1 MEQIGFIGF
10 YDKKDILLN
19 IGKIFSYLGKKTLIV
34 DATMMQRMRYIVP
47 KVSANN
53 SITYVS
59 EYQGTDVAVGFMNL
73 GQIAQYLGTNQ
84 LNYDF
89 IIIDSDNIQTMYSFM
104 IPNMKKIF
112 YVTSY
117 DKFEVE
123 KSKELFANINRPMI
137 LTKVAIS
144 SNLNADESNFLVH
157 TLENNYIKFDKDKE
171 VLFEDSDKNRAVIL
185 QSQLVNEISFRKF
198 TNTYKDSLEYITALI
213 SEGDIQQSEI
223 RRIIRKY

>member
-34 DATMMQRMRYIVP
+34 DATMMQRMRYLVP

-73 GQIAQYLGTNQ
+73 GQIAQYLGANQ

-89 IIIDSDNIQTMYSFM
+89 VIIDSDNIQTMYSFM

-157 TLENNYIKFDKDKE
+157 TLENNYIKFDKDRE

-185 QSQLVNEISFRKF
+185 QSQLVNEISFKKF

-223 RRIIRKY
+223 RSIIRKY

>member
-1 MEQIGFIGF
+1 VEQIGFIGF

-19 IGKIFSYLGKKTLIV
+19 ISKIYSCIGKRTLVV

-47 KVSANN
+47 NVSANH

-59 EYQGTDVAVGFMNL
+59 EYEGTDVAVGFMNL

-104 IPNMKKIF
+104 IPGMKKIF

-123 KSKELFANINRPMI
+123 KSKELFENFNRPLQ
-137 LTKVAIS
+137 LTKVIIS
-144 SNLNADESNFLVH
+144 SNLNANEDKYLVH
-157 TLENNYIKFDKDKE
+157 TLENNLIKFDRKVE
-171 VLFEDSDKNRAVIL
+171 VLFEDTDRNRAATL
-185 QSQLVNEISFRKF
+185 QSQLVQNISFKNY
-198 TNTYKDSLEYITALI
+198 TSTYKDSLEYLAALI
-213 SEGDIQQSEI
+213 AEGMVSQSEI
-223 RRIIRKY
+223 KSVIKKY

>member
-47 KVSANN
+47 NVSANN

-73 GQIAQYLGTNQ
+73 GQIAQYFGANQ

-89 IIIDSDNIQTMYSFM
+89 VIIDSDNIQTMYSFM

-157 TLENNYIKFDKDKE
+157 TLENNYIKFDKDRE

-185 QSQLVNEISFRKF
+185 QSQLVNEISFKKF

-223 RRIIRKY
+223 RSIIRKY

>member
-47 KVSANN
+47 NVSANN

-73 GQIAQYLGTNQ
+73 GQIAQYFGANQ

-89 IIIDSDNIQTMYSFM
+89 VIIDSDNIQTMYSFM

-123 KSKELFANINRPMI
+123 KSKELFANINEPMI

>member
-1 MEQIGFIGF
+1 VEQIGFIGF

-19 IGKIFSYLGKKTLIV
+19 IGKIYSCIGKRTLVV

-47 KVSANN
+47 NVSANH

-59 EYQGTDVAVGFMNL
+59 EYEGTDVAVGFMNL

-104 IPNMKKIF
+104 IPSMKKIF

-123 KSKELFANINRPMI
+123 KSKELFENFNRPLQ
-137 LTKVAIS
+137 LTKVIIS
-144 SNLNADESNFLVH
+144 SNLNANEDKYLVH
-157 TLENNYIKFDKDKE
+157 TLENNLIKFDRKVE
-171 VLFEDSDKNRAVIL
+171 VLFEDTDRNRAATL
-185 QSQLVNEISFRKF
+185 QSQLVQNISFKNY
-198 TNTYKDSLEYITALI
+198 TSTYKDSLEYLAALI
-213 SEGDIQQSEI
+213 AEDMVSQSEI
-223 RRIIRKY
+223 KSVIKKY

>member
-19 IGKIFSYLGKKTLIV
+19 IGKIFSCLGKRTLVV

-59 EYQGTDVAVGFMNL
+59 EYEGTDVAVGFMNL
-73 GQIAQYLGTNQ
+73 GQIAQYLGTDH

-104 IPNMKKIF
+104 IPNMKKLF
-112 YVTSY
+112 YVTSF
-117 DKFEVE
+117 DKFEIE
-123 KSKELFANINRPMI
+123 KSKELFENINKPLQ
-137 LTKVAIS
+137 LTKVIIS
-144 SNLNADESNFLVH
+144 SNLAADEDKYLVH
-157 TLENNYIKFDKDKE
+157 TLENNLIKFDRNIE
-171 VLFEDSDKNRAVIL
+171 VLFEDTDRNRAAIL
-185 QSQLVNEISFRKF
+185 QSQLVQNITFKNY
-198 TNTYKDSLEYITALI
+198 TNTYKDSLEYLAALI
-213 SEGDIQQSEI
+213 AEGIVLQSEI
-223 RRIIRKY
+223 KSVIRKY

>member
-19 IGKIFSYLGKKTLIV
+19 IGKIYSCIGKRTLVV

-47 KVSANN
+47 NVSANH

-59 EYQGTDVAVGFMNL
+59 EYEGTDVAVGFMNL

-104 IPNMKKIF
+104 IPSMKKIF

-123 KSKELFANINRPMI
+123 KSKELFENINKPLQ
-137 LTKVAIS
+137 LTKVIIS
-144 SNLNADESNFLVH
+144 SNLNANEDKYLVH
-157 TLENNYIKFDKDKE
+157 TLENNLIKFDRKVE
-171 VLFEDSDKNRAVIL
+171 VLFEDTDRNRAATL
-185 QSQLVNEISFRKF
+185 QSQLVQNISFK
-198 TNTYKDSLEYITALI
+198 NYSSTYKDSLEYLAALI
-213 SEGDIQQSEI
+213 AEDMISQSEI
-223 RRIIRKY
+223 KSVIKKY

>member
-34 DATMMQRMRYIVP
+34 DATMMQRMCYIVP
-47 KVSANN
+47 NVSANN

-73 GQIAQYLGTNQ
+73 GQIAQYLGANQ

-89 IIIDSDNIQTMYSFM
+89 VIIDSDNIQTMYSFM

-123 KSKELFANINRPMI
+123 KSKELFANINEPMI

>member
-19 IGKIFSYLGKKTLIV
+19 IGKIYSCIGKRTLVV

-47 KVSANN
+47 NVSANH

-59 EYQGTDVAVGFMNL
+59 EYEGTDVAVGFMNL

-185 QSQLVNEISFRKF
+185 QSQLVNEISFKKF

-223 RRIIRKY
+223 RSIIRKY

>member
-73 GQIAQYLGTNQ
+73 GQIAQYLGANQ

-89 IIIDSDNIQTMYSFM
+89 VIIDSDNIQTMYSFM

-185 QSQLVNEISFRKF
+185 QSQLVNEISFKKF

-223 RRIIRKY
+223 RSIIRKY

>member
-19 IGKIFSYLGKKTLIV
+19 ISKIYSCIGKRTLVV

-47 KVSANN
+47 N
-53 SITYVS
+53 
-59 EYQGTDVAVGFMNL
+59 

-104 IPNMKKIF
+104 IPSMKKIF

-123 KSKELFANINRPMI
+123 KSKELFENINKPLQ
-137 LTKVAIS
+137 LTKVIIS
-144 SNLNADESNFLVH
+144 SNLNANEDKYLVH
-157 TLENNYIKFDKDKE
+157 TLENNLIKFDRKVE
-171 VLFEDSDKNRAVIL
+171 VLFEDTDRNRAATL
-185 QSQLVNEISFRKF
+185 QSQLVQNISFKNY
-198 TNTYKDSLEYITALI
+198 TSTYKDSLEYLAALI
-213 SEGDIQQSEI
+213 AEGMVSQSEI
-223 RRIIRKY
+223 KSVIKKY

>member
-19 IGKIFSYLGKKTLIV
+19 IGKIYSCIGKRTLVV

-47 KVSANN
+47 NVSANH

-59 EYQGTDVAVGFMNL
+59 EYEGTDVAVGFMNL
-73 GQIAQYLGTNQ
+73 GQIAQYLGANQ

-89 IIIDSDNIQTMYSFM
+89 VIIDSDNIQTMYSFM

-185 QSQLVNEISFRKF
+185 QSQLVNEISFKKF

-223 RRIIRKY
+223 RSIIRKY

>member
-19 IGKIFSYLGKKTLIV
+19 IGKIFSYLGKKTLVV

-185 QSQLVNEISFRKF
+185 QSQLVNEISFKKF

-223 RRIIRKY
+223 RSIIRKY

>member
-19 IGKIFSYLGKKTLIV
+19 IGKIFSYLGKKTLVV

-157 TLENNYIKFDKDKE
+157 TLENNYIKFDKDRE

-185 QSQLVNEISFRKF
+185 QSQLVNEISFKKF

-223 RRIIRKY
+223 RSIIRKY

>member
-34 DATMMQRMRYIVP
+34 DATMMQRMRYLVP

-104 IPNMKKIF
+104 IPSMKKIF

-123 KSKELFANINRPMI
+123 KSKELFENFNRPLQ
-137 LTKVAIS
+137 LTKVIIS
-144 SNLNADESNFLVH
+144 SNLNANEDKYLVH
-157 TLENNYIKFDKDKE
+157 TLENNLIKFDRKVE
-171 VLFEDSDKNRAVIL
+171 VLFEDTDRNRAATL
-185 QSQLVNEISFRKF
+185 QSQLVQNISFKNY
-198 TNTYKDSLEYITALI
+198 TSTYKDSLEYLAALI
-213 SEGDIQQSEI
+213 AEGMVSQSEI
-223 RRIIRKY
+223 KSVIKKY

>member
-47 KVSANN
+47 NVSANN

-73 GQIAQYLGTNQ
+73 GQIAQYLGANQ

-89 IIIDSDNIQTMYSFM
+89 VIIDSDNIQTMYSFM

-123 KSKELFANINRPMI
+123 KSKELFANINEPMI

-185 QSQLVNEISFRKF
+185 QSQLVNEISFKKF

>member
-19 IGKIFSYLGKKTLIV
+19 IGKIFSYLGKKTLVV

-104 IPNMKKIF
+104 IPSMKKIF

-123 KSKELFANINRPMI
+123 KSKELFENINKPLQ
-137 LTKVAIS
+137 LTKVIIS
-144 SNLNADESNFLVH
+144 SNLNANEDKYLVH
-157 TLENNYIKFDKDKE
+157 TLENNLIKFDRKVE
-171 VLFEDSDKNRAVIL
+171 VLFEDTDRNRAATL
-185 QSQLVNEISFRKF
+185 QSQLVQNISFKNY
-198 TNTYKDSLEYITALI
+198 TSTYKDSLEYLAALI
-213 SEGDIQQSEI
+213 AEDMISQSEI
-223 RRIIRKY
+223 KSVIKKY

>member
-19 IGKIFSYLGKKTLIV
+19 ISKIYSCIGKRTLVV

-47 KVSANN
+47 NVSANH

-59 EYQGTDVAVGFMNL
+59 EYEGTDVAVGFMNL

-104 IPNMKKIF
+104 IPSMKKIF

-123 KSKELFANINRPMI
+123 KSKELFENINKPLQ
-137 LTKVAIS
+137 LTKVIIS
-144 SNLNADESNFLVH
+144 SNLNANEDKYLVH
-157 TLENNYIKFDKDKE
+157 TLENNLIKFDRKVE
-171 VLFEDSDKNRAVIL
+171 VLFEDTDRNRAATL
-185 QSQLVNEISFRKF
+185 QSQLVQNISFKNY
-198 TNTYKDSLEYITALI
+198 TSTYKDSLEYLAALI
-213 SEGDIQQSEI
+213 AEDMISQSEI
-223 RRIIRKY
+223 KSVIKKY

>member
-34 DATMMQRMRYIVP
+34 DATMMQRMRYLVP

-59 EYQGTDVAVGFMNL
+59 EYQGSDVAVGFMNL
-73 GQIAQYLGTNQ
+73 GQIAQYLGANQ

-89 IIIDSDNIQTMYSFM
+89 VIIDSDNIQTMYSFM

-157 TLENNYIKFDKDKE
+157 TLENNYIKFDKDRE

-185 QSQLVNEISFRKF
+185 QSQLVNEISFKKF

-223 RRIIRKY
+223 RSIIRKY

>member
-19 IGKIFSYLGKKTLIV
+19 IGKIFSYLGKKTLVV

-73 GQIAQYLGTNQ
+73 GQIAQYLGANQ

-89 IIIDSDNIQTMYSFM
+89 VIIDSDNIQTMYSFM

-123 KSKELFANINRPMI
+123 KSKELFANINEPMI

-223 RRIIRKY
+223 RSIIRKY

>member
-19 IGKIFSYLGKKTLIV
+19 IGKIFSYLGKKTLVV

-73 GQIAQYLGTNQ
+73 GQIAQYLGANQ

-89 IIIDSDNIQTMYSFM
+89 VIIDSDNIQTMYSFM

-157 TLENNYIKFDKDKE
+157 TLENNYIKFDKDRE

-185 QSQLVNEISFRKF
+185 QSQLVNEISFKKF

-223 RRIIRKY
+223 RSIIRKY

>member
-19 IGKIFSYLGKKTLIV
+19 IGKIFSYLGKKTLVV

-73 GQIAQYLGTNQ
+73 GQIAQYFGANQ

-89 IIIDSDNIQTMYSFM
+89 VIIDSDNIQTMYSFM
-104 IPNMKKIF
+104 IPKMKKIF

-123 KSKELFANINRPMI
+123 KSKELFANINEPMI

-157 TLENNYIKFDKDKE
+157 TLENNYIKFDKDRE

>member
-19 IGKIFSYLGKKTLIV
+19 IGKIYSCIGKRTLVV

-47 KVSANN
+47 NVSANH

-59 EYQGTDVAVGFMNL
+59 EYEGTDVAVGFMNL

-157 TLENNYIKFDKDKE
+157 TLENNYIKFDKDRE

>member
-19 IGKIFSYLGKKTLIV
+19 IGKIYSCIGKRTLVV

-47 KVSANN
+47 NVSANH

-59 EYQGTDVAVGFMNL
+59 EYEGTDVAVGFMNL

-104 IPNMKKIF
+104 IPSMKKIF

-123 KSKELFANINRPMI
+123 KSKELFENFNRPLQ
-137 LTKVAIS
+137 LTKVIIS
-144 SNLNADESNFLVH
+144 SNLNANEDKYLVH
-157 TLENNYIKFDKDKE
+157 TLENNLIKFDRKVE
-171 VLFEDSDKNRAVIL
+171 VLFEDTDRNRAATL
-185 QSQLVNEISFRKF
+185 QSQLVQNISFKNY
-198 TNTYKDSLEYITALI
+198 TSTYKDSLEYLAALI
-213 SEGDIQQSEI
+213 AEDMISQSEI
-223 RRIIRKY
+223 KSVIKKY

>member
-19 IGKIFSYLGKKTLIV
+19 IGKIFSYLGKATLIV

-47 KVSANN
+47 NVSANN

-73 GQIAQYLGTNQ
+73 GQIAQYLGANQ

-89 IIIDSDNIQTMYSFM
+89 VIIDSDNIQTMYSFM

-157 TLENNYIKFDKDKE
+157 TLENNYIKFDKDRE

-185 QSQLVNEISFRKF
+185 QSQLVNEISFKKF

-223 RRIIRKY
+223 RSIIRKY

>member
-19 IGKIFSYLGKKTLIV
+19 IGKIFSYLGKKTLVV

-73 GQIAQYLGTNQ
+73 GQIAQYLGANQ

-89 IIIDSDNIQTMYSFM
+89 VIIDSDNIQTMYSFM
-104 IPNMKKIF
+104 IPKMKKIF

-123 KSKELFANINRPMI
+123 KSKELFANINEPMI

-223 RRIIRKY
+223 RSIIRKY

>member
-19 IGKIFSYLGKKTLIV
+19 ISKIYSCIGKRTLVV

-47 KVSANN
+47 NVSANH

-59 EYQGTDVAVGFMNL
+59 EYEGTDVAVGFMNL

-104 IPNMKKIF
+104 IPSMKKIF

-123 KSKELFANINRPMI
+123 KSKELFENFNRPLQ
-137 LTKVAIS
+137 LTKVIIS
-144 SNLNADESNFLVH
+144 SNLNANEDKYLVH
-157 TLENNYIKFDKDKE
+157 TLENNLIKFDRKVE
-171 VLFEDSDKNRAVIL
+171 VLFEDTDRNRAATL
-185 QSQLVNEISFRKF
+185 QSQLVQNISFKNY
-198 TNTYKDSLEYITALI
+198 TSTYKDSLEYLAALI
-213 SEGDIQQSEI
+213 AEGMVSQSEI
-223 RRIIRKY
+223 KSVIKKY

>member
-34 DATMMQRMRYIVP
+34 DATMMQRMRYLVP

-59 EYQGTDVAVGFMNL
+59 EYQGSDVAVGFMNL
-73 GQIAQYLGTNQ
+73 GQIAQYLGANQ

-89 IIIDSDNIQTMYSFM
+89 VIIDSDNIQTMYSFM

-185 QSQLVNEISFRKF
+185 QSQLVNEISFKKF

-223 RRIIRKY
+223 RSIIRKY

>member
-34 DATMMQRMRYIVP
+34 DATMMQRMRYLVP

-73 GQIAQYLGTNQ
+73 GQIAQYLGANQ

-89 IIIDSDNIQTMYSFM
+89 VIIDSDNIQTMYSFM

-123 KSKELFANINRPMI
+123 KSKELFANINEPMI

>member
-19 IGKIFSYLGKKTLIV
+19 IGKIFSYLGKKTLVV

-73 GQIAQYLGTNQ
+73 GQIAQYFGANQ

-89 IIIDSDNIQTMYSFM
+89 VIIDSDNIQTMYSFM
-104 IPNMKKIF
+104 IPKMKKIF

-123 KSKELFANINRPMI
+123 KSKELFANINEPMI

>member
-19 IGKIFSYLGKKTLIV
+19 IGKIFSYLGKKTLVV

-59 EYQGTDVAVGFMNL
+59 EYQGTDVAVGFINL

-157 TLENNYIKFDKDKE
+157 TLENNYIKFDKDRE

-185 QSQLVNEISFRKF
+185 QSQLVNEISFKKF

-223 RRIIRKY
+223 RSIIRKY

>member
-47 KVSANN
+47 NVSANN

-157 TLENNYIKFDKDKE
+157 TLENNYIKFDKDRE

-185 QSQLVNEISFRKF
+185 QSQLVNEISFKKF

-223 RRIIRKY
+223 RSIIRKY

>member
-19 IGKIFSYLGKKTLIV
+19 IGKIFSYLGKKTLVV

-157 TLENNYIKFDKDKE
+157 TLENNYIKFDKDRE

-223 RRIIRKY
+223 RSIIRKY

>member
-47 KVSANN
+47 NVSANN

-59 EYQGTDVAVGFMNL
+59 EYQGTDVAVGFINL
-73 GQIAQYLGTNQ
+73 GQIAQYLGANQ

-89 IIIDSDNIQTMYSFM
+89 VIIDSDNIQTMYSFM

-123 KSKELFANINRPMI
+123 KSKELFANINEPMI